1 MRIDNSKIVVIIGFS
16 AILRKSF
23 STGCNCCN
31 DRELGY
37 SAITY
42 FGK

>member
-23 STGCNCCN
+23 STGWIYVGRDQN
-31 DRELGY
+31 RR
-37 SAITY
+37 
-42 FGK
+42 